1 MDKMKI
7 IQMEKI
13 AVNVVVEREKCDGR
27 EVFIATSPDVNVFAE
42 GKTIDEA
49 MEKFKEGVKFHL
61 ESFPEERKSLIVEEK
76 DRYEMPLLTRMFL

>member
-1 MDKMKI
+1 MAMKI
-7 IQMEKI
+7 GLNIVI
-13 AVNVVVEREKCDGR
+13 EREKVSNGCDI
-27 EVFIATSPDVNVFAE
+27 FIATSPDINVFVE

-49 MEKFKEGVKFHL
+49 VDNFIEGAKFHL

>member
-1 MDKMKI
+1 MKI